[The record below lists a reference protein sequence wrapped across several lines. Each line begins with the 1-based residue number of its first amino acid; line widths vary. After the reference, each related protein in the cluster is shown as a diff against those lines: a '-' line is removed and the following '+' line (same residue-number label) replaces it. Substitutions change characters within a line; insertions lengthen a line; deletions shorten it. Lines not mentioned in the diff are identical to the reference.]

1 MNNGNEDESEDF
13 NSTLKRK
20 EDEIFSLYSRKIKAL
35 ENTVDQ
41 LKISNNTLTLKN
53 AELTAKLTETNKL
66 VEEKER
72 QLLIYDSKIDKIFVL
87 QQSYEAELNTV
98 YQEVTI

>member
-1 MNNGNEDESEDF
+1 MNNGNEDESDDF